1 MQDFALRIFYLLKV
15 CHVEFSGDQLA
26 VILFGS
32 SPPPFLWPLVEILQ
46 VGIPSK
52 VTDHFQSSFLTG
64 WMKVFLANQASAT
77 TRLEIDRRTPEHSTM
92 AEAYPSARLCLEI
105 GRASCRER
113 VCQYV

>member
-77 TRLEIDRRTPEHSTM
+77 TRLRSEEHTSELQSLM
-92 AEAYPSARLCLEI
+92 RFSYAVFRLKKKKYNTQ
-105 GRASCRER
+105 S
-113 VCQYV
+113 